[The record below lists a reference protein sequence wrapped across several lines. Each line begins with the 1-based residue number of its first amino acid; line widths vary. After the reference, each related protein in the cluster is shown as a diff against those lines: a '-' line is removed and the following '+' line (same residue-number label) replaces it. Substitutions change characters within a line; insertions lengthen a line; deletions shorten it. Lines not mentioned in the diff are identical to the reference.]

1 MDVPSSRTGL
11 PGDNTYRRRSSS
23 HQWYHWRL
31 RDLSLRD
38 PSRVTEEEM
47 GTAFEGPSLSICAVR
62 EGCLDQ
68 SQAEKTALSFTKC
81 PCTSR
86 WIF

>member
-11 PGDNTYRRRSSS
+11 PGDNSHPRRSSS
-23 HQWYHWRL
+23 HQWYYRWPG
-31 RDLSLRD
+31 DLALRD
-38 PSRVTEEEM
+38 PSRANEEEM
-47 GTAFEGPSLSICAVR
+47 GTVFEEPTLFICVVR

-68 SQAEKTALSFTKC
+68 SQAERTALSFTKC